1 MVLAVLPYQIDQKPV
16 NYDRSDRM
24 AAGKRI
30 TALLHK
36 MEGLIGPCPQKY
48 MLHGFIYGKAGERG
62 GRYGYT
68 VLEPAWEQEQD
79 GAKNYD
85 SHSIPAMGQDYT
97 MEFNTSFRRLKKA
110 SCTDRSHWDG
120 PIAYRDWRK
129 KAMAPAPANRRRA
142 AAIRTAGQTDL
153 FFIRHFLSVYLFNYT
168 LFLWKIT

>member
-1 MVLAVLPYQIDQKPV
+1 MARPVSAAADTGTPYLSLLGS
-16 NYDRSDRM
+16 RSRM
-24 AAGKRI
+24 AQRTMI
-30 TALLHK
+30 VTVS
-36 MEGLIGPCPQKY
+36 PQWVRT
-48 MLHGFIYGKAGERG
+48 I
-62 GRYGYT
+62 
-68 VLEPAWEQEQD
+68 
-79 GAKNYD
+79 
-85 SHSIPAMGQDYT
+85 T

-129 KAMAPAPANRRRA
+129 KAMAPAPANSRIA